1 MTSHSVPAHAA
12 QGEAKPH
19 AAHPKPR
26 TYLVVFAWLTVLTAI
41 EVIVAAVGLPEF
53 VKIGLLVGIAIIKA
67 ALVILFY
74 MHLRYDSFWYWII
87 LLVPLFFVV
96 LLTRY
101 LIIR

>member
-1 MTSHSVPAHAA
+1 MSSHPVPAHAA

-26 TYLVVFAWLTVLTAI
+26 TYVMVFVWLTILTAI
-41 EVIVAAVGLPEF
+41 EVVVAAVPMPEF
-53 VKIGLLVGIAIIKA
+53 VKIGILVGIAVIKA
-67 ALVILFY
+67 ALVILYY

-87 LLVPLFFVV
+87 LLVPLFFVM